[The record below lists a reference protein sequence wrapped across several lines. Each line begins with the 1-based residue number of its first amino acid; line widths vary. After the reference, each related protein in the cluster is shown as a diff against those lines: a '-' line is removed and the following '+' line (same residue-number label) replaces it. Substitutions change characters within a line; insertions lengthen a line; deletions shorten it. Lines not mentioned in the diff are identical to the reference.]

1 MGNDLAVT
9 THPTGSNLCVGNAE
23 YPKRYVIAI
32 QYFSAE
38 IPLHLIIEQADSH
51 CCTFGP
57 GRIHGDDT
65 SCLEYFNRHTN

>member
-51 CCTFGP
+51 IAD
-57 GRIHGDDT
+57 GRMTANMHNP
-65 SCLEYFNRHTN
+65 F